1 MIAEENLLIPDWPD
15 ALHEVDIVKAC
26 FALDF
31 VSQCTVR
38 PADFIRLAGLLRTSG
53 RQMLDPDNELAV
65 RQWETLFH
73 PAPSTDP
80 VARRRFQK
88 PAPALVMTMPVMQET
103 SIDTG
108 ERLEYEVLFIGAGIS
123 LIPLFLG
130 HLIYLGTL
138 GLVPGG
144 GHFQV
149 AEVYSKANGQ
159 PEKPAWRR
167 NDPLDSITCAVQP
180 LNWLIGRERVPDRL
194 TLSFETPVRLMVDG
208 KPLRKPRFRQVF
220 PFMLRRVTS
229 MLFAH
234 AGVEILD
241 EPSNLF
247 DSVNQVN
254 ETETRLG
261 WSDWRKIAGQQGLVV
276 GGFTGEMVL
285 TGQAIGDIYWVLAVA
300 SLFGIGKNA
309 TYGAGCFN
317 LCH

>member
-1 MIAEENLLIPDWPD
+1 MIAGENLLIPDWPD
-15 ALHEVDIVKAC
+15 ALQEVDIVKAC
-26 FALDF
+26 FVMDF
-31 VSQCTVR
+31 VSSCTVR
-38 PADFIRLAGLLRTSG
+38 PADFVRLGGLLRTPG
-53 RQMLDPDNELAV
+53 RQLLDPDDELAV
-65 RQWETLFH
+65 RQWETLFQ
-73 PAPSTDP
+73 PAPSADP

-103 SIDTG
+103 FIDKR
-108 ERLEYEVLFIGAGIS
+108 EKLEYEVMFIGAGVS

-130 HLIYLGTL
+130 QLIHFGTL

-149 AEVYSKANGQ
+149 AEVHSEINGQ
-159 PEKPAWRR
+159 PEKPAWQRD
-167 NDPLDSITCAVQP
+167 DPLDSITCAVQP
-180 LNWLIGRERVPDRL
+180 LNWLIGRERIPDRL
-194 TLSFETPVRLMVDG
+194 RLSYETPVRLMVNG
-208 KPLRKPRFRQVF
+208 RPLRKPRFRQIF

-234 AGVEILD
+234 AGVEFLE
-241 EPSNLF
+241 EPSSLF
-247 DSVNQVN
+247 DSVSQVN
-254 ETETRLG
+254 EAETRLA

-285 TGQAIGDIYWVLAVA
+285 TGQAISDIYWVLAVA

-309 TYGAGCFN
+309 TYGAGRFN